1 MDIPGYK
8 SPSTITGDCFRPDLL
23 LSFSNKCLYIV
34 ELTVGYETN
43 LEKNAKRKK
52 AKYSELVIDQSDHIE
67 KVNFVN
73 ISMSSLGVYEERMFG
88 FYQLA

>member
-1 MDIPGYK
+1 MSMDNAFMLDIPGYK

-43 LEKNAKRKK
+43 LEKNAEAQESK
-52 AKYSELVIDQSDHIE
+52 I
-67 KVNFVN
+67 
-73 ISMSSLGVYEERMFG
+73 FG
-88 FYQLA
+88 TCY